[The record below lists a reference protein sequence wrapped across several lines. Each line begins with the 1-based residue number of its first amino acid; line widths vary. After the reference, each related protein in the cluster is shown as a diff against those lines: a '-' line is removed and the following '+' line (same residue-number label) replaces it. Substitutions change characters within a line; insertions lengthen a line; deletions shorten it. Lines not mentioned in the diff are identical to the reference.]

1 MTTTRRPRITP
12 HQQTQIRL
20 AAMKAHYLYLAS
32 LPRPLTVE
40 APAEDEDADEE
51 WRRGSEELV
60 KAADMFERLPSRAE
74 LEEHEQKLFDMFFN
88 HYNQGGV

>member
-1 MTTTRRPRITP
+1 MTTNRRPRITP

-32 LPRPLTVE
+32 Q
-40 APAEDEDADEE
+40 

-60 KAADMFERLPSRAE
+60 KAADMFEWLPSRAE
-74 LEEHEQKLFDMFFN
+74 LEEHEQKLFDLFFD
-88 HYNQGGV
+88 HYNRVAGQVEE